1 MRAYCTGA
9 GPASWEMNV
18 GYGTLGIC
26 DSRHLLATVGEEG
39 WTWPNLGA
47 QWRREE
53 CCLGLSLSLPPATS
67 VPLAQS
73 LIFWVPSFLTCNMEM
88 ALTIAAAT
96 PCGGFP
102 TQASH
107 VASVPAAPLLKS
119 PNTPIWVSGWRNL
132 SPTTQCSRRVGPYDK
147 PRTSEKMWGLW
158 VWTSA

>member
-1 MRAYCTGA
+1 MGPWEPVTPGTSWQLWEKRAG
-9 GPASWEMNV
+9 
-18 GYGTLGIC
+18 LG
-26 DSRHLLATVGEEG
+26 
-39 WTWPNLGA
+39 PNLGA

-53 CCLGLSLSLPPATS
+53 CCLGLSLLLPPATS
-67 VPLAQS
+67 VLLAQS

-119 PNTPIWVSGWRNL
+119 TNTPIWVSGWRNL
-132 SPTTQCSRRVGPYDK
+132 SPTAQWSRRVGPYDK
-147 PRTSEKMWGLW
+147 PRSSDKMWGLW
-158 VWTSA
+158 VGTSA